1 MIKIATEIILLLH
14 ELRNVIHTIF
24 YSLLYVYIINMG
36 ESWVTKPSELL
47 TKENLKY
54 FVPTDDMTYF
64 EKINTNPIHNL
75 WFCIAVFS

>member
-1 MIKIATEIILLLH
+1 
-14 ELRNVIHTIF
+14 
-24 YSLLYVYIINMG
+24 MG

-64 EKINTNPIHNL
+64 EKDKRSNPIHNL